1 MSAYNM
7 TIIFWFPLTF
17 PYYMGLEKY
26 LKELGNHIRKLRD
39 DRHITQSE
47 LARLV
52 DKDRQTIHK
61 LEKGKL
67 NATVE
72 SLKQIADALKIPMKK
87 LFDFE

>member
-1 MSAYNM
+1 
-7 TIIFWFPLTF
+7 
-17 PYYMGLEKY
+17 MGLDKY
-26 LKELGNHIRKLRD
+26 LRELGSHIRKLRED
-39 DRHITQSE
+39 KHITQSE

-61 LEKGKL
+61 LEKGEL

-72 SLKQIADALKIPMKK
+72 SLKQVADALKIPVKK